1 MSADITTLMQQ
12 VYDYFLGLFQQ
23 RSGSTPGSTFL
34 AFEPIGTSITPDMF
48 KLHATDT
55 TYSPTLAVEQFSS
68 LVNTIPD
75 INVDV
80 FRRTNKQVDDF
91 YQILLAGS
99 LPVNSN
105 NALFSTMKSQAA
117 QKFDNTLG
125 SLLELFVQYH
135 PSYATPRDWY
145 DPSIDSNWATYTFNK
160 GQSTSTGVGTP
171 PPPPPPIR
179 RPINPWNWRVV
190 PEEAVPAL
198 ENQRVLVDYMVI
210 SERKA
215 NPAVHISPELLVL
228 AHPELDPVVN
238 PVTPTSP
245 KETLRVSPETV
256 EGSKLVSPNIAV
268 EGSKLASPGTS
279 VEGSTLVSPNIAVE
293 KSTLVS
299 SAAVKDSIAAI
310 PSTVGEGAFVSN
322 SERIAVPQPRLVAT
336 ELAPLINKYTSS
348 QSVTSSTLSVA
359 FKYCLINVDRP
370 WFSQAFL
377 SLQNWYVAGYQA
389 GAFSSGAAENN
400 NGVFPTLPVACLV
413 IKDLQITAQWTEE
426 DIVAIQR
433 AAAFGPFSLVGRTV
447 DGTTMTLIAKGMQA
461 LGWICQVMLL
471 LPPASTPAS

>member
-23 RSGSTPGSTFL
+23 RSSSTPGSTFL
-34 AFEPIGTSITPDMF
+34 AFEPIGTPITPDMF
-48 KLHATDT
+48 KLHSTDT
-55 TYSPTLAVEQFSS
+55 TYSPALAVEQFSS

-75 INVDV
+75 INADV
-80 FRRTNKQVDDF
+80 FRRTDKQVDDF

-125 SLLELFVQYH
+125 SLLEQFVQFH

-145 DPSIDSNWATYTFNK
+145 DPSIDGNWATYTFNS
-160 GQSTSTGVGTP
+160 GQSTSTGEGTP
-171 PPPPPPIR
+171 PPPPIRHPIR
-179 RPINPWNWRVV
+179 SWDWRVV

-198 ENQRVLVDYMVI
+198 ENQQLLVDYMVT
-210 SERKA
+210 SERKV

-238 PVTPTSP
+238 PVTPVSP
-245 KETLRVSPETV
+245 KETTLVSPETV
-256 EGSKLVSPNIAV
+256 EGSKLASPGISV
-268 EGSKLASPGTS
+268 ESSTLASPH
-279 VEGSTLVSPNIAVE
+279 IAVE

-299 SAAVKDSIAAI
+299 SAAVEDSIAAI
-310 PSTVGEGAFVSN
+310 PSTVVERAFVSN
-322 SERIAVPQPRLVAT
+322 SERIAVPQPQLVAT
-336 ELAPLINKYTSS
+336 ELTPLINKYTSAK
-348 QSVTSSTLSVA
+348 SVTSSTLSVT
-359 FKYCLINVDRP
+359 FKYCLINIDRP

-377 SLQNWYVAGYQA
+377 SLQNWYAAGYQA

-400 NGVFPTLPVACLV
+400 SGVFPTLPVACLV
-413 IKDLQITAQWTEE
+413 IKDLRITAQWTEE
-426 DIVAIQR
+426 DTIAIQR
-433 AAAFGPFSLVGRTV
+433 AAAFGPFSLVGRAV
-447 DGTTMTLIAKGMQA
+447 DSTTTTLIANGMQA
-461 LGWICQVMLL
+461 MGWICQVMLL
-471 LPPASTPAS
+471 LPPASAPAS